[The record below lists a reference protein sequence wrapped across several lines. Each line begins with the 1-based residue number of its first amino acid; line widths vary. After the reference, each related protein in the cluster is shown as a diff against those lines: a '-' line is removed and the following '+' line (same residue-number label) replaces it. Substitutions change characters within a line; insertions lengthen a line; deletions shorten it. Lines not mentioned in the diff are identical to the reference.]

1 MRRSLTIVAFLLS
14 GVNGAVHAEN
24 INTAKGFD
32 YFSEQFADL
41 RILRYHIDGF
51 EKLSLQQKKL
61 AYYLSQAAFAGR
73 DIIWDQ
79 HYKYNLAIRRT
90 LEAIYLNYKG
100 DKNSD
105 DYQKFLVYLKRIWFS
120 NGIHHH
126 YSSDKIQ
133 PAFSE
138 IFFKQALAQVPLE
151 QLPLLP
157 NESQHI
163 QIFTRLAPIIFDP
176 RIAPKKLSLDSSKD
190 LVTHSAVNF
199 YENLTQNEVE
209 DYYNSLSNPDAERP
223 LSHGLNTKLV
233 GENGQIITKTYRVGG
248 LYSDAIKQIVFW
260 LKKALTEAETD
271 IQRQSLAKLIE
282 YYETGDLATFDEYNI
297 LWVKDIEAVVDAIN
311 GFIEVYSDPLNKVGS
326 FESVVSI
333 KDLDAT
339 EKFGVL
345 AHEAS
350 WFEKH
355 SPISEEHKREKVTGI
370 SYKVIQVVAESGDS
384 SPSTPIGINLPNSN
398 WIREE
403 HGSKSVSLGNIEH
416 AYDESTKSSGFL
428 EEFYLPEVHEIRK
441 NHAALSGKL
450 HTGLHEVVGHA
461 SGRLEDGVADISDTL
476 KNYASAMEEARA
488 DLVALYFVGDQHL
501 IDLGLMPSLEVRDA
515 EYIGYLTNGLLT
527 QMSRIESGKNLE
539 EAHMRNRQMIA
550 KWVLEKGAAENVAE
564 LRKVATNA
572 GLKTYVVINDYERLR
587 ELFGELLRE
596 VQRIKSQGDFNAAK
610 AMIESYGVKL
620 DKDLH
625 EEVLRRYKKLNIAP
639 YAGFINAELVPVLD
653 SHQDIVDVVVNYPK
667 NFTEQML
674 YYAKEH
680 SFLPT
685 YND

>member
-1 MRRSLTIVAFLLS
+1 MRRSLIVVAFLSCALS
-14 GVNGAVHAEN
+14 AMAHAQKN
-24 INTAKGFD
+24 SDGQDFD

-41 RILRYHIDGF
+41 RILRYKISGF

-61 AYYLSQAAFAGR
+61 AYYLAQAALAGR

-90 LEAIYLNYKG
+90 LEGIYENYKG
-100 DKNSD
+100 DKNSE

-133 PAFSE
+133 PEFSE
-138 IFFKQALAQVPLE
+138 TFFKRALADVPL
-151 QLPLLP
+151 QSLPLLAE
-157 NESQHI
+157 ESDHGQ
-163 QIFTRLAPIIFDP
+163 FYDRLAPIIFDP
-176 RIAPKKLSLDSSKD
+176 SIAPKKVSLDSSKD
-190 LVTHSAVNF
+190 LVTNSAVNF
-199 YENLTQNEVE
+199 YENLTQEEVE
-209 DYYNSLSNPDAERP
+209 AYYASLSSPDETRP
-223 LSHGLNTKLV
+223 LSHGLNTKLIGKN
-233 GENGQIITKTYRVGG
+233 GEVIPQTYRLGG
-248 LYSDAIKQIVFW
+248 LYSDAIKQIIFW
-260 LKKALTEAETD
+260 LKKAVNEAETD
-271 IQRQSLAKLIE
+271 IQRESLSKLIE
-282 YYETGDLATFDEYNI
+282 YYETGNLATFDEYNI
-297 LWVKDIEAVVDAIN
+297 AWVKDTEAVVDAIN
-311 GFIEVYSDPLNKVGS
+311 GFIEVYSDPLNKTGS

-339 EKFGVL
+339 QKFGVL
-345 AHEAS
+345 AQHAS

-355 SPISEEHKREKVTGI
+355 SPIREEHKREKVTGI
-370 SYKVIQVVAESGDS
+370 SYKVIQVLTESGDS
-384 SPSTPIGINLPNSN
+384 SPATPIGINLPNSN

-416 AYDESTKSSGFL
+416 AYDESTKTSGFL
-428 EEFYLPEVHEIRK
+428 EEFYLPEVHKIRK
-441 NHAALSGKL
+441 DHGALAGKL

-461 SGRLEDGVADISDTL
+461 SGRLEDGVDDISDTL

-488 DLVALYFVGDQHL
+488 DLVALYFIGDRYL

-515 EYIGYLTNGLLT
+515 EYVNYLTNGLLT
-527 QMSRIESGKNLE
+527 QMSRIEAGKDLE

-550 KWVLEKGAAENVAE
+550 KWVMEKGAAEKVAE
-564 LRKVATNA
+564 LKKIATA
-572 GLKTYVVINDYERLR
+572 DGLKTYVVINDYERLR

-596 VQRIKSQGDFNAAK
+596 VQRIKSQGDFLGAK
-610 AMIESYGVKL
+610 NMIESYGVKL

-625 EEVLRRYKKLNIAP
+625 EEVLLRYKKLNIAP
-639 YAGFINAELVPVLD
+639 YAGFINASLKPLVDKNQEIIDV
-653 SHQDIVDVVVNYPK
+653 IVEYPD
-667 NFTEQML
+667 NFSEQML
-674 YYAKEH
+674 HYAKEY